1 MPRTPGMTSSAPP
14 ISAVDPTPPGPGP
27 WRPGVALAALV
38 GIIAV
43 GLAVGVAE
51 LLAAF
56 GGWIGVFGTPASPL
70 TSLGQSFIQLTP
82 EWLKEF
88 AIQTFGQNDKAALTV
103 GMGITLVVVA
113 MVIGIVARRSPRLAV
128 GITVAL
134 IMVAAV
140 AILTRAGSSLVD
152 LTPLL
157 VGGAVGIVFL
167 VTVFRREVAVPDRHS
182 ATVVAAAGLIEG
194 STAPPSGWDED
205 QTLLAVQSKGAHG
218 DGPAADPGSPKVATS
233 GAAHPMSAA
242 ARTTVRAG
250 TVLARTV
257 ANGTVSNG
265 TVLTGTVLTGTG
277 RTGTGRTGTVPG
289 SIDRRHFFRLAAIGA
304 AAAAVAGALTRWIP
318 STAEVTASRSA
329 VSLPV
334 PADVQPVGDVA
345 LQIPGITPFVV
356 DNADFYRVD
365 TAFLPPRV
373 TTEVWE
379 LRLHGMVDNPITLT
393 YADLTAM
400 PSIERMITLTCVSNE
415 VGGDLAGNARWQ
427 GVPIA
432 DVLAMAKTQAGA
444 DCVLSTS
451 YDGFTVTTPL
461 EALTDGRDALLAFA
475 MNGDP
480 LPLEHG
486 FPVRMVV
493 PGLYGYVSAT
503 KWVVDLN
510 VTRFSEVTAY
520 WTDRGW
526 APQAPIK
533 TASRI
538 DVPAGFAQLSKG
550 STVAVAGVAWAQHRG
565 ISGVQVQIDDGDW
578 HDATLSGEVSA
589 DTWRQW
595 VYQWDATESGTYT
608 LRCRAID
615 GTGEVQTDQVQG
627 VMPDGATGWD
637 SRQVTVTA

>member
-1 MPRTPGMTSSAPP
+1 MTSSAPP
-14 ISAVDPTPPGPGP
+14 IPAVDPTRPGPGP

-38 GIIAV
+38 GVIAV
-43 GLAVGVAE
+43 GLAVGIAE

-56 GGWIGVFGTPASPL
+56 GGWIGVFDAPASPL

-88 AIQTFGQNDKAALTV
+88 AIQTFGQNDKTALAV
-103 GMGITLVVVA
+103 GMGVTLVVVA
-113 MVIGIVARRSPRLAV
+113 AAIGIVARRSPRVAV

-134 IMVAAV
+134 IVVAAV
-140 AILTRAGSSLVD
+140 AILTRAGSGIVD
-152 LTPLL
+152 LIPLL
-157 VGGAVGIVFL
+157 VGGAVGVVFL
-167 VTVFRREVAVPDRHS
+167 VTVFRRQIVSQSRNSSTAAV
-182 ATVVAAAGLIEG
+182 TAAGPDEG
-194 STAPPSGWDED
+194 STAPSAASDED
-205 QTLLAVQSKGAHG
+205 QDLLAVQSKGAKG
-218 DGPAADPGSPKVATS
+218 ETDPENPKAATS
-233 GAAHPMSAA
+233 GAAHPMSAGT
-242 ARTTVRAG
+242 RTAVQAGAVPG
-250 TVLARTV
+250 TVY
-257 ANGTVSNG
+257 
-265 TVLTGTVLTGTG
+265 
-277 RTGTGRTGTVPG
+277 
-289 SIDRRHFFRLAAIGA
+289 RRQFFRLAAIGA
-304 AAAAVAGALTRWIP
+304 AAAAVAGALARWIP

-329 VSLPV
+329 VSLSV
-334 PADVQPVGDVA
+334 PTDVQQVGDVA
-345 LQIPGITPFVV
+345 LQVPGITPFVV

-365 TAFLPPRV
+365 TAFVPPRV
-373 TTEVWE
+373 TTDIWE
-379 LRLHGMVDNPITLT
+379 LRLRGMVDNPITLT

-427 GVPIA
+427 GVRIA
-432 DVLAMAKTQAGA
+432 DVMAMAKPQAGA

-451 YDGFTVTTPL
+451 IDGFTVTTPL
-461 EALTDGRDALLAFA
+461 EALTDSRDALLAFA
-475 MNGDP
+475 MNGEP
-480 LPLEHG
+480 LPIEHG

-503 KWVVDLN
+503 KWVVELN
-510 VTRFSEVTAY
+510 VTKFSEVTAY

-565 ISGVQVQIDDGDW
+565 ISAVQVQIDDGDW
-578 HDATLSGEVSA
+578 QGATLSGEVSA

-595 VYQWDATESGTYT
+595 VYQWDATESGTHT

-615 GTGEVQTDQVQG
+615 GNGDVQTDQVQG

>member
-1 MPRTPGMTSSAPP
+1 MTSSAPP
-14 ISAVDPTPPGPGP
+14 IPAVDPTRPGPGP

-38 GIIAV
+38 GVIAV
-43 GLAVGVAE
+43 GLAVGIAE

-56 GGWIGVFGTPASPL
+56 GGWIGVFDAPASPL

-88 AIQTFGQNDKAALTV
+88 AIRTFGQNDKTALAV
-103 GMGITLVVVA
+103 GMGVTLVVVA
-113 MVIGIVARRSPRLAV
+113 AAIGIVARRSPRVAV

-134 IMVAAV
+134 IVVAAV
-140 AILTRAGSSLVD
+140 AILTRAGSGIVD
-152 LTPLL
+152 LIPLL
-157 VGGAVGIVFL
+157 VGGAVGVVFL
-167 VTVFRREVAVPDRHS
+167 VTVFRRQVVSQGRNTTTSAV
-182 ATVVAAAGLIEG
+182 TAAGPDEG
-194 STAPPSGWDED
+194 STAPSAAWDED
-205 QTLLAVQSKGAHG
+205 QNLLAVQSKGAKG
-218 DGPAADPGSPKVATS
+218 ETDPENPKAATS
-233 GAAHPMSAA
+233 GAAHPMSAGT
-242 ARTTVRAG
+242 RTAVRAG
-250 TVLARTV
+250 TAP
-257 ANGTVSNG
+257 GTV
-265 TVLTGTVLTGTG
+265 
-277 RTGTGRTGTVPG
+277 
-289 SIDRRHFFRLAAIGA
+289 DRRQFFRLAAIGA
-304 AAAAVAGALTRWIP
+304 AAAAVAGALARWIP

-334 PADVQPVGDVA
+334 PTDVQQVGDVA
-345 LQIPGITPFVV
+345 LQVPGITPFVV

-365 TAFLPPRV
+365 TAFVPPRV
-373 TTEVWE
+373 TTDIWE
-379 LRLHGMVDNPITLT
+379 LRLRGMVDNPITLT

-427 GVPIA
+427 GVRIA
-432 DVLAMAKTQAGA
+432 DVLAMAKPQAGA

-451 YDGFTVTTPL
+451 FDGFTVTTPL
-461 EALTDGRDALLAFA
+461 EALTDSRDALLAFA
-475 MNGDP
+475 MNGEP
-480 LPLEHG
+480 LPIEHG

-503 KWVVDLN
+503 KWVVELD
-510 VTRFSEVTAY
+510 VTKFSEATAY

-565 ISGVQVQIDDGDW
+565 ISAVQVQIDDGDW
-578 HDATLSGEVSA
+578 QDATLSGEVSA

-595 VYQWDATESGTYT
+595 AYQWDATESGTHT

-615 GTGEVQTDQVQG
+615 GNGDVQTDQVQG